1 MSPRRFSLAFQAFA
15 AILAV
20 AAGVIVAVGAFTT
33 YAFQSAFV
41 AYRAALPAP
50 PSGMGMGRGRI
61 LSAADQAF
69 SASVS
74 RGLVLGALVA
84 VVIAA
89 LAAYF
94 LSRRLTRPL
103 LRLEEGARQFGSG
116 ELTHRVQAEGP
127 TEIAQLG
134 EEFNRMAD
142 ALEAEEEL
150 RRRMVSDVAH
160 ELRNPLAAARAQAE
174 GMAEGVLDTT
184 PERVESLLADLAHL
198 GRLVTDLQELA
209 TADAGRLSYD
219 FAPTDLADLARREAE
234 RAATSAPAAVNVA
247 ASVDGPD
254 QAVVLGDELRLSQ
267 VLRNLLGNAIRHT
280 SAGSVTVSVSVS
292 DGFAEVRVD
301 DTGEGIPAEDLPHI
315 FERFYRADTARAA
328 DTGGAGLGL
337 AITKR
342 IVEDHDGE
350 VFAQSEQGVGT
361 SIGFRIP
368 LLDRS

>member
-1 MSPRRFSLAFQAFA
+1 M
-15 AILAV
+15 
-20 AAGVIVAVGAFTT
+20 
-33 YAFQSAFV
+33 
-41 AYRAALPAP
+41 
-50 PSGMGMGRGRI
+50 
-61 LSAADQAF
+61 
-69 SASVS
+69 
-74 RGLVLGALVA
+74 LGALVA

-94 LSRRLTRPL
+94 LSRRLSRPL
-103 LRLEEGARQFGSG
+103 LQLEEGARQLGSG
-116 ELTHRVQAEGP
+116 ELTHRVEVEGP

-150 RRRMVSDVAH
+150 RRRLVSDVAH

-174 GMAEGVLDTT
+174 GMAEGVLETT

-219 FAPTDLADLARREAE
+219 FAPTDLAALALRETE
-234 RAATSAPAAVNVA
+234 RASAGAPATVTVSVKPSGVA
-247 ASVDGPD
+247 T
-254 QAVVLGDELRLSQ
+254 AVVLGDELRLSQ

-280 SAGSVTVSVSVS
+280 SAGSVTVSVRER

-301 DTGEGIPAEDLPHI
+301 DTGEGISAEDLPHV

-337 AITKR
+337 AIARR
-342 IVEDHDGE
+342 IVQDHGGE
-350 VFAQSEQGVGT
+350 VFARSALGEGT

-368 LLDRS
+368 LSDER